1 MIKIARVVAL
11 CLFVPCMAQA
21 EMFAMLQSGPIP
33 LGGGQYAFNYVLV
46 LPGNERLDPTAT
58 NGVTCRGASS
68 TVVLCNPTGTFVTI
82 YDIPGFVSSGATAAG
97 WSATNQFVGVTPSQ
111 INASSLDSANAVNVT
126 FAYTGP
132 VVHAGS
138 VDVTFSG
145 FRITSTLNGINA
157 TGHYSSQD
165 TQDVSSSAGL
175 TAQGVGSVQIPTA
188 PTD

>member
-1 MIKIARVVAL
+1 MNKIVGVVAL
-11 CLFVPCMAQA
+11 SLFVPCMAQA
-21 EMFAMLQSGPIP
+21 EMFAMLQSGPVS

-46 LPGNERLDPTAT
+46 LPGGERLDPTAT

-68 TVVLCNPTGTFVTI
+68 TVVLCNPAGTFVTI
-82 YDIPGFVSSGATAAG
+82 YDIPGFVSSSASAAG
-97 WSATNQFVGVTPSQ
+97 WSATNQFIGVTPSQ
-111 INASSLDSANAVNVT
+111 VNASPFDSPNAVNVT

-138 VDVTFSG
+138 TDVTLSG
-145 FRITSTLNGINA
+145 FQITSTLNGVNTA
-157 TGHYSSQD
+157 GHYSSQD